1 MVGLDTNVILRYL
14 LQDDPKQT
22 TLANHIVDQ
31 VLSDRNPGFISLVTV
46 LETVWVLRSLL
57 KQTPT
62 QIATHLEHLLA
73 ADSLEVQNGQQ
84 VFEAAFA
91 LKRSTG
97 EFENALIGALNAWA
111 GCPHTLTFDDYEDL
125 LAATQSAYNAAQGV
139 FAPIVEGVK
148 DACESEPDCGIPP
161 L

>member
-22 TLANHIVDQ
+22 HLANHIVDE
-31 VLSDRNPGFISLVTV
+31 VLSDQNPGLVSLVTV
-46 LETVWVLRSLL
+46 LEIVWVLRSLL

-62 QIATHLEHLLA
+62 EIATHLEHLLA

-91 LKRSTG
+91 LKRGTG
-97 EFENALIGALNAWA
+97 EFEDALIGALTAWA
-111 GCPHTLTFDDYEDL
+111 GCDKTLTFDRRVGRLTGFE
-125 LAATQSAYNAAQGV
+125 V
-139 FAPIVEGVK
+139 I
-148 DACESEPDCGIPP
+148 
-161 L
+161 